1 MDGFLDPVMGE
12 GYHPNNIPR
21 VWRSCQN
28 LTKDDEMPSASEMIV
43 QTLEEAGIEYVFG
56 IPGGGTGQIFQILET
71 KQDRIK
77 TILVRHE
84 QVAAI
89 MADAYGRAAGKPAA
103 IMGQGLFM
111 GSNATFGIM
120 EAMLSS
126 SPMLVITDT
135 SDGGAAQRPAN
146 QSGAGEYGS
155 IDLQSIF
162 KSMTK
167 YTTLA
172 TSPKEAVLGTQMAIK
187 HAVSGRPGPTT
198 VLMRSAAIGGQ
209 VDVESPPFIHNASGF
224 LNTSKPAS
232 APVDIEQAIQILSE
246 SKKPVIIA
254 GNGVHV
260 AGAHSELQELA
271 EQWGIP
277 VATSYKGKSAI
288 SEDHPLAL
296 GMVGTYGQETANR
309 AVGDADTVLVIG
321 ALLRSQE
328 TVGERPDIF
337 NPNRQRII
345 QIDIDERNA
354 GWSFPVELGLI
365 GDAKVI
371 LEQLVAASKAAT
383 PDNSGRKEW
392 TDSLP
397 GRRDAGGYHDQ
408 PEMHEDS
415 SPVKPQRL
423 IAQLQATMEPSTI
436 YSLDAGNNRTWM
448 AHLYRAQQANTFYSP
463 GGTAGMGWALP
474 AAVGLK
480 LVYPNQPV
488 VCVTGDGGYMM
499 TVNAISTA
507 VQYDLPIICVV
518 FNNNSLGMVNDHQPE
533 GHKIASEFHP
543 TNNATVAE
551 GMGAWGVQVSDSK
564 DLPDALRA
572 AQASGK
578 PAVID
583 VLIDPGPSPDD
594 WRAGAWRAGQT

>member
-1 MDGFLDPVMGE
+1 
-12 GYHPNNIPR
+12 
-21 VWRSCQN
+21 
-28 LTKDDEMPSASEMIV
+28 MPSASEMIV

-77 TILVRHE
+77 TLLVRHE

-89 MADAYGRAAGKPAA
+89 MADAYGRASGKPAA

-126 SPMLVITDT
+126 SPMLILTDT
-135 SDGGAAQRPAN
+135 SDSGAAQRPAN

-209 VDVESPPFIHNASGF
+209 VDVESPPFIHNAAGF
-224 LNTSKPAS
+224 LNTAKPAS
-232 APVDIEQAIQILSE
+232 APVDIQKALEILSE
-246 SKKPVIIA
+246 SRRPVIIA

-260 AGAHSELQELA
+260 AGAHSALQQLA
-271 EQWGIP
+271 EKLAIP

-309 AVGDADTVLVIG
+309 AVGDSDTILVVG

-337 NPNRQRII
+337 DPNKQRII

-371 LEQLVAASKAAT
+371 LEQMVEASNVASL
-383 PDNSGRKEW
+383 DNSKRQPW
-392 TDSLP
+392 ADSMP
-397 GRRDAGGYHDQ
+397 SRREAGGYHDQ
-408 PEMHEDS
+408 PEMHEES

-423 IAQLQATMEPSTI
+423 IAQLQTTMDPSTI
-436 YSLDAGNNRTWM
+436 YTLDAGNNRTWM
-448 AHLYRAQQANTFYSP
+448 AHLYRAQTANTFYSP

-480 LVYPNQPV
+480 LVYPDQPV
-488 VCVTGDGGYMM
+488 VAVTGDGGYMM
-499 TVNAISTA
+499 VVNAISTA
-507 VQYDLPIICVV
+507 VQYELPIICVV
-518 FNNNSLGMVNDHQPE
+518 FNNNTLGMVNDHQPE

-551 GMGAWGVQVSDSK
+551 GMGAWGVQVNDSK
-564 DLPDALRA
+564 DIPDALRA

-583 VLIDPGPSPDD
+583 VIVDPDPSPDN

>member
-1 MDGFLDPVMGE
+1 
-12 GYHPNNIPR
+12 
-21 VWRSCQN
+21 
-28 LTKDDEMPSASEMIV
+28 MPSASEMIV

-56 IPGGGTGQIFQILET
+56 IPGGGTGQIFQVLET
-71 KQDRIK
+71 KQNSIK

-89 MADAYGRAAGKPAA
+89 MADAYGRAAGKPAV

-126 SPMLVITDT
+126 SPMVVITDT

-172 TSPKEAVLGTQMAIK
+172 ASPKEAVLGTQLAIK

-198 VLMRSAAIGGQ
+198 VLMRTAAIGGQ

-224 LNTSKPAS
+224 LNTVKPAS
-232 APVDIEQAIQILSE
+232 APVDIERAIKILSE
-246 SKKPVIIA
+246 SRRPVIIA
-254 GNGVHV
+254 GNGIHV
-260 AGAHSELQELA
+260 ARAHAQLQELA
-271 EQWGIP
+271 EQWGMP

-371 LEQLVAASKAAT
+371 LEQLVEATKAAP
-383 PDNSGRKEW
+383 PDNSSRKEW

-397 GRRDAGGYHDQ
+397 GRREAGGYHDQ

-436 YSLDAGNNRTWM
+436 YTLDAGNNRTWM
-448 AHLYRAQQANTFYSP
+448 AHLYRAQQPNTFYSP

-480 LVYPNQPV
+480 LVYPDQPV

-499 TVNAISTA
+499 TMSAISTA

-518 FNNNSLGMVNDHQPE
+518 FNNNTLGMVNDHQPE
-533 GHKIASEFHP
+533 GHKIASEFYP

-551 GMGAWGVQVSDSK
+551 AMGAWGTQVSDSR

-578 PAVID
+578 AAVID
-583 VLIDPGPSPDD
+583 VLIDPAPSPDD
-594 WRAGAWRAGQT
+594 WRAGVRTTGQT

>member
-1 MDGFLDPVMGE
+1 
-12 GYHPNNIPR
+12 
-21 VWRSCQN
+21 
-28 LTKDDEMPSASEMIV
+28 MPLASEMIV
-43 QTLEEAGIEYVFG
+43 QTLEEAGVEYVFG
-56 IPGGGTGQIFQILET
+56 LPGGGAGQRFQILET

-77 TILVRHE
+77 TLLVRHE

-89 MADAYGRAAGKPAA
+89 MADAYGRASGKPAA

-126 SPMLVITDT
+126 SPMLILTDT

-198 VLMRSAAIGGQ
+198 VLMRSAAISGQ

-224 LNTSKPAS
+224 LNTAKPAS
-232 APVDIEQAIQILSE
+232 APVDIQRAVKILNE
-246 SKKPVIIA
+246 SRRPVIIA

-260 AGAHSELQELA
+260 ARAHSELQQLA

-296 GMVGTYGQETANR
+296 GMVGTYGQETANK
-309 AVGDADTVLVIG
+309 AVGDADTVLVVG

-337 NPNRQRII
+337 DPNKQRII

-371 LEQLVAASKAAT
+371 LEQMVEASDMAA
-383 PDNSGRKEW
+383 PDNSGRQVW
-392 TDSLP
+392 TASMP
-397 GRRDAGGYHDQ
+397 VRRETGGYHDQ

-415 SPVKPQRL
+415 SPIKPQRL
-423 IAQLQATMEPSTI
+423 IAQLQATMDPSTI
-436 YSLDAGNNRTWM
+436 YTLDAGNNRTWM

-488 VCVTGDGGYMM
+488 VAVTGDGGYMM
-499 TVNAISTA
+499 VVNAISTA

-518 FNNNSLGMVNDHQPE
+518 FNNNTLGMVNDHQPE

-551 GMGAWGVQVSDSK
+551 GMGAWGVQVNDSK

-578 PAVID
+578 PAVVD
-583 VLIDPGPSPDD
+583 VLIDPVPSPDD

>member
-1 MDGFLDPVMGE
+1 
-12 GYHPNNIPR
+12 
-21 VWRSCQN
+21 
-28 LTKDDEMPSASEMIV
+28 MPSASEMIV

-71 KQDRIK
+71 KQDRIR
-77 TILVRHE
+77 TLLVRHE

-89 MADAYGRAAGKPAA
+89 MADAYGRASGKPAA

-126 SPMLVITDT
+126 SPMLILTDT
-135 SDGGAAQRPAN
+135 SDSGAAQRPAN

-187 HAVSGRPGPTT
+187 HAVSGRPGPST

-209 VDVESPPFIHNASGF
+209 VDVESPPFVHNASGF
-224 LNTSKPAS
+224 LNTAKPAS
-232 APVDIEQAIQILSE
+232 APVDIQRALEILNE
-246 SKKPVIIA
+246 SRRPAIIA

-260 AGAHSELQELA
+260 AGAHSALQQLA
-271 EQWGIP
+271 EKLAIP

-309 AVGDADTVLVIG
+309 VVGDSDTILVVG

-337 NPNRQRII
+337 DPNKQRII

-354 GWSFPVELGLI
+354 GWSFPIELGLI

-371 LEQLVAASKAAT
+371 LEQLVEASNVASI
-383 PDNSGRKEW
+383 DNSLRQPW
-392 TDSLP
+392 ADSMP
-397 GRRDAGGYHDQ
+397 GRREAGGYHDE
-408 PEMHEDS
+408 PEMHEES

-423 IAQLQATMEPSTI
+423 IAQLQATMDPSTI
-436 YSLDAGNNRTWM
+436 YTLDAGNSRTWM
-448 AHLYRAQQANTFYSP
+448 AHLYRAQTANTFYSP

-480 LVYPNQPV
+480 LVYPDQPV
-488 VCVTGDGGYMM
+488 VAVTGDGGYMM
-499 TVNAISTA
+499 VVNAISTA
-507 VQYDLPIICVV
+507 VQYELPIICVV
-518 FNNNSLGMVNDHQPE
+518 FNNNTLGMVNDHQPE

-551 GMGAWGVQVSDSK
+551 GMGAWGVQVNDSK
-564 DLPDALRA
+564 DIPDALRA

-583 VLIDPGPSPDD
+583 VIIDPDPSPDN